1 MVSIIRPHYPSVHS
15 VNRRKKMNERDF
27 ERIRAAVDDILEGAP
42 KFDEPI
48 NWGDLHCFDVQFGLT
63 HGGDHVPVPGWAPD
77 DLHLGFLDAC

>member
-1 MVSIIRPHYPSVHS
+1 
-15 VNRRKKMNERDF
+15 MNERDF

-63 HGGDHVPVPGWAPD
+63 VFIEEAAPGCSQLTNYVAEE
-77 DLHLGFLDAC
+77 LFKRGFGKDITVITEW